1 MSTHSDSST
10 NDKESLNSN
19 SKKSIS
25 LDKEVKVVI
34 TNMEKLSVK
43 DENSSPKKEDIDDT
57 QPLDKTQQ
65 ISNKNEKPSTSHGKH
80 SSKES
85 YAHDQNSKN
94 SSEVQENLLKDRMN
108 FKVTTQNSRLNLMI
122 ESFNQVKSFAPQYSV
137 NEAKS
142 MLTVFHD
149 LWTEFSQTHEE
160 IGETCPDSFFSNPYM
175 TDDCYEQACKVYV
188 ESKILLNS
196 LIERLKQPAANTT
209 QPSESTQTKR
219 RQLPEISLPQFC
231 GDYSSWTPFRDLFSS
246 LVGQNSE
253 ISGVEKMHYLCT
265 TLTGKA
271 AQLIANL
278 PLSSDSFDSAWS
290 LLTSR
295 YENKRLLISSQMDKL
310 FNSSIISAKSASDLN
325 TLLTTTT
332 EALNALKALNA
343 PVDSWDLVLVH
354 FTTRRL
360 DSQTREA
367 WENKQGSRTEPPSYQ
382 QLKEFLT
389 GRARALENLQL
400 NSSQYSQAAKTT
412 PSSPKLSQSTT
423 QPAKALTASHQTYV
437 YNCSCCDG
445 SHYIVVCEK
454 FRELSPPARRELVIT
469 QKLCFNCLGKHSAHQ
484 CQSSKRCR
492 DCNGKHH
499 TMIHIKDTAQSS
511 SKDQSTSQ
519 SKVSFTTK
527 PVVLLATSQ
536 ALLLLNSGLSQP
548 VRILLDSGSE
558 LSFISEKLVSQLN
571 ITRQY
576 STIPIIGIGGTSS
589 GSTRGIVS
597 LPSQSIPQFKNLQL
611 ADSKYFHSSKIDIII
626 GADHYGQL
634 LQPGLIQGQDSSLT
648 AQKTI
653 FGWVILGPEQEEIPL
668 KVTDSLTL
676 EELECENHFK
686 ETHSRDVSGRYIVRL
701 PLNSS
706 PSQLGDSYTTAQR
719 CLKSLLNRISK
730 NQTYSDLYHTFLKEY
745 EDLNHMTRAP
755 SSSSSPV
762 YYLPHHGVLREQSTS
777 TRLRVVFNG
786 SCSTNS
792 GTSLN
797 DILHKGAKLQRD
809 ISDIDQHQNE
819 VPYQLT
825 TVSYGT
831 KSAPFLSVRVILQLI
846 EDEGHDF
853 PLAVPVLKNGRYV
866 DDIYGGS
873 DHLDELIL
881 IAQQLEGLLNKG
893 GFPLAKWQ
901 SNHPQLINT
910 ISPGNDSLQDHSFE
924 NSITKI
930 LGLSWCNLDD
940 CFKFTF

>member
-10 NDKESLNSN
+10 NDKESLNLNDKESLNSN

-25 LDKEVKVVI
+25 SDKEVKVVI

-94 SSEVQENLLKDRMN
+94 SSEVQENLLKVRMN

-209 QPSESTQTKR
+209 RPSESTQTKR

-253 ISGVEKMHYLCT
+253 ISGVEKMHYYLRT
-265 TLTGKA
+265 TLTGEA

-295 YENKRLLISSQMDKL
+295 YENKRLLISSQIDKL

-325 TLLTTTT
+325 TLLNTTT

-343 PVDSWDLVLVH
+343 LVDSWDLVLVH

-389 GRARALENLQL
+389 
-400 NSSQYSQAAKTT
+400 AAKTT
-412 PSSPKLSQSTT
+412 PSSPKSSQSTT
-423 QPAKALTASHQTYV
+423 QPAKALTASHQTYG

-454 FRELSPPARRELVIT
+454 FRKLSPPVRRELVIT

-499 TMIHIKDTAQSS
+499 TMIHIKYTAQSS

-519 SKVSFTTK
+519 SNQQKDITK

-558 LSFISEKLVSQLN
+558 LSFISKKLVSQLN

-589 GSTRGIVS
+589 GSTRGIVSIKLQSTHSDQSLLLNAFILSKLSSNLPSIS

-653 FGWVILGPEQEEIPL
+653 FGWVILGPVNDSSTESGHSFHITINHQLTDLQDILTKFWEQEEFQL
-668 KVTDSLTL
+668 KVTDSFTL

-719 CLKSLLNRISK
+719 CLKSLFNRISK

-745 EDLNHMTRAP
+745 EDLNHMTHSAQYFT
-755 SSSSSPV
+755 SIKMET
-762 YYLPHHGVLREQSTS
+762 YSTAFS
-777 TRLRVVFNG
+777 
-786 SCSTNS
+786 
-792 GTSLN
+792 
-797 DILHKGAKLQRD
+797 I
-809 ISDIDQHQNE
+809 
-819 VPYQLT
+819 
-825 TVSYGT
+825 
-831 KSAPFLSVRVILQLI
+831 FLV
-846 EDEGHDF
+846 
-853 PLAVPVLKNGRYV
+853 
-866 DDIYGGS
+866 
-873 DHLDELIL
+873 
-881 IAQQLEGLLNKG
+881 
-893 GFPLAKWQ
+893 
-901 SNHPQLINT
+901 
-910 ISPGNDSLQDHSFE
+910 
-924 NSITKI
+924 
-930 LGLSWCNLDD
+930 
-940 CFKFTF
+940 